1 MMMAFYRQANGS
13 ATKNNGGAIQLAT
26 KSFYMFLSRQV
37 KKNLESEIASSFSTL
52 PIVVLLFLK
61 A

>member
-1 MMMAFYRQANGS
+1 MIVAFYRQANGS
-13 ATKNNGGAIQLAT
+13 ATKNNDSAIQLAIS
-26 KSFYMFLSRQV
+26 SFYMFLSRRV
-37 KKNLESEIASSFSTL
+37 KKNLESEIASCFSTL